1 MPCDPSAQGTRATMS
16 PAGSILVHLSVAGAA
31 TAVGRSFAHEPRINR
46 EMGFRRQFCPDSGC
60 LPPARTRIRTGRSS
74 GLPGEPETL
83 RLLSLYIY
91 HPLIRPADVF
101 VQP

>member
-1 MPCDPSAQGTRATMS
+1 MAFD
-16 PAGSILVHLSVAGAA
+16 
-31 TAVGRSFAHEPRINR
+31 
-46 EMGFRRQFCPDSGC
+46 
-60 LPPARTRIRTGRSS
+60 PPARTRIRTGRPS
-74 GLPGEPETL
+74 GWPGEPETL